1 MFFPKIFHGILHHVH
16 RWVLCFLMKENSIR
30 SVFWWKKKAF
40 AAKELITLVYKTS
53 LGMTRLLSTQH
64 HTLGPLYSGVAV
76 WTGKINRMQKRRLVR
91 WPVKMR
97 WRMCFHFFM
106 AQSNIFDICW
116 RKKLLKSWD
125 VLGGPPWGF
134 LQKRGI
140 PKTHVVNSQL
150 ATSIPKHGVMT
161 WNDGPGYPYFSCSLH
176 NQ

>member
-1 MFFPKIFHGILHHVH
+1 MGYFTMFIAEFF
-16 RWVLCFLMKENSIR
+16 
-30 SVFWWKKKAF
+30 VFWWKKPAF

-76 WTGKINRMQKRRLVR
+76 WMGKFNRMQKIRLVR

-97 WRMCFHFFM
+97 LRMCFHFFM

-125 VLGGPPWGF
+125 VFGGPPWGF

-140 PKTHVVNSQL
+140 PKTHVNSQL

-161 WNDGPGYPYFSCSLH
+161 WNDGPGYPSLGCSLH